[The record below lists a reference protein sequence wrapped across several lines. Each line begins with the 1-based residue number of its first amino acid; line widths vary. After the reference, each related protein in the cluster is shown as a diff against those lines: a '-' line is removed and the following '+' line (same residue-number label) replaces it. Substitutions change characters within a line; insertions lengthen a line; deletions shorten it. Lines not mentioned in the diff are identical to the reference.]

1 MNIRWLSRAALL
13 ITALALTACSQ
24 PTAEPI
30 ATEVKGAAAVLDLPL
45 DTTPNV
51 DEAARV
57 SQEVAWRV
65 IQNTEGDN
73 RLTSPSSLS
82 MSMAQAAEGAQTVS
96 LQSFDDILG
105 LTGDD
110 RAKAFGALRQALA
123 PYDSLPDEVDVNDPP
138 ETPVV
143 HQASRVLAV
152 DATVEQPFLDR
163 LAEFYDAAAAQSP
176 RAEAQAS
183 LDEWVNL
190 HTAGLIEKSGVKVKP
205 NTVAVLQDAV
215 LFAAAWRTPFEQ
227 ERKVPF
233 TGPAGAGEVD
243 GVSGIVTARLA
254 EGDGWTAVRLPY
266 DDNLAADVVLPDEGT
281 GPEELAAED
290 LEAATAALNDA
301 SEQQV
306 MVVMPSFDL
315 KSKTDLMEA
324 LPEIDLSDLSGIFP
338 GGYGE
343 QWVQQVILQVSAKGT
358 VGAAVTELAVAES
371 APMLDD
377 EFVVDRPY
385 VFRVLDTRTGWPLF
399 LASIADPA
407 AAG

>member
-1 MNIRWLSRAALL
+1 M
-13 ITALALTACSQ
+13 
-24 PTAEPI
+24 
-30 ATEVKGAAAVLDLPL
+30 
-45 DTTPNV
+45 
-51 DEAARV
+51 
-57 SQEVAWRV
+57 
-65 IQNTEGDN
+65 
-73 RLTSPSSLS
+73 
-82 MSMAQAAEGAQTVS
+82 
-96 LQSFDDILG
+96 
-105 LTGDD
+105 
-110 RAKAFGALRQALA
+110 
-123 PYDSLPDEVDVNDPP
+123 
-138 ETPVV
+138 
-143 HQASRVLAV
+143 
-152 DATVEQPFLDR
+152 
-163 LAEFYDAAAAQSP
+163 
-176 RAEAQAS
+176 
-183 LDEWVNL
+183 
-190 HTAGLIEKSGVKVKP
+190 
-205 NTVAVLQDAV
+205 
-215 LFAAAWRTPFEQ
+215 
-227 ERKVPF
+227 
-233 TGPAGAGEVD
+233 
-243 GVSGIVTARLA
+243 SGIVTARLA

-371 APMLDD
+371 APMLDGVF
-377 EFVVDRPY
+377 EVDRPY